1 MAIIKCQNCGNDVS
15 DKAKECPHCQAII
28 NDTNG
33 IENILNNFKI
43 DKETVNNGSN
53 VTSNKRI
60 YNKVATKFNFVVW
73 IIKALGYFAGIIS
86 LIVCANNGNFGI
98 GLVICIITCVATW
111 LSTLLFEAISEA
123 LQLLEDI
130 KNK

>member
-15 DKAKECPHCQAII
+15 DKARQCPHCQAII

-33 IENILNNFKI
+33 IENVLNNVRVRT
-43 DKETVNNGSN
+43 ETSNTTNN
-53 VTSNKRI
+53 NKRI

-73 IIKALGYFAGIIS
+73 IIKFLGYLGGIITWIA
-86 LIVCANNGNFGI
+86 LANLDNGWTGFGI
-98 GLVICIITCVATW
+98 CIVICIMTW
-111 LSTLLFEAISEA
+111 LSTLLFEAISEG

>member
-15 DKAKECPHCQAII
+15 DKARQCPHCQAII
-28 NDTNG
+28 NDTNR
-33 IENILNNFKI
+33 IENILNNVRVRT
-43 DKETVNNGSN
+43 ETSNATNN
-53 VTSNKRI
+53 NKRI

-73 IIKALGYFAGIIS
+73 VMKFIGYVGGIITWIA
-86 LIVCANNGNFGI
+86 LANLGNGLAGF
-98 GLVICIITCVATW
+98 VICVGICIATW
-111 LSTLLFEAISEA
+111 LSTLLFEAISEG

>member
-15 DKAKECPHCQAII
+15 DKARQCPHCKATI

-33 IENILNNFKI
+33 IENIINNVRLRT
-43 DKETVNNGSN
+43 ETSDATN
-53 VTSNKRI
+53 NKRK

-73 IIKALGYFAGIIS
+73 IMKFLGYLSGIITWIA
-86 LIVCANNGNFGI
+86 LANLDNGLMGF
-98 GLVICIITCVATW
+98 VICVVICVVTW
-111 LSTLLFEAISEA
+111 FSTLLFEAISEG

>member
-15 DKAKECPHCQAII
+15 DKARQCPHCQAII

-33 IENILNNFKI
+33 IENVLNNVKI
-43 DKETVNNGSN
+43 RTETSNATNN
-53 VTSNKRI
+53 NKRI

-73 IIKALGYFAGIIS
+73 IMKFIGYAGGVITWIALGNLG
-86 LIVCANNGNFGI
+86 NGLVGFGI
-98 GLVICIITCVATW
+98 CVLICIATW
-111 LSTLLFEAISEA
+111 FSTLLFEAISEG

>member
-15 DKAKECPHCQAII
+15 DKARQCPHCKATI

-33 IENILNNFKI
+33 IENIINNVRVRT
-43 DKETVNNGSN
+43 ETSNATNN
-53 VTSNKRI
+53 NKRI

-73 IIKALGYFAGIIS
+73 VMKFLGYLGGIITWIALGNLG
-86 LIVCANNGNFGI
+86 NGLTGF
-98 GLVICIITCVATW
+98 VICVAICIMTW
-111 LSTLLFEAISEA
+111 FSTLLFEAIAEG
-123 LQLLEDI
+123 LQLLEYI